1 MYLALVNCFGM
12 DHLPFVFSARPRWVV
27 ARHGSFWVA
36 WYLFQVY
43 LYAFTPSPLLPA
55 LGFGARLGLTALE
68 SLVYLLPHL
77 FLAYSLLYGIIPR
90 FLLPARYLAA
100 LGWVLL
106 LLLLTGALS
115 AGLSLTVLATL
126 RAHYLTAYFGPV
138 VVAANPL
145 SLPLQ
150 FFMALMGGLRGSITV
165 GGLAAAIKLMKQ
177 YYAKQQ
183 EAARAELAALKAQ
196 LHPHF
201 LFNTLN
207 NIYAHAQET
216 APVAAEL
223 VLGLAG
229 LLRYMLYTAQAP
241 LVDLEEEVRMLRA
254 YIELEKTRYGNQLEV
269 ALHTPTAYQHL
280 RIAPLL
286 LLPFVENCF
295 KHGTSAVLEHPWLS
309 LDLRLVGTTLHLK
322 VLNGTAGHPPAASG
336 GIGLATVR
344 RRLALL
350 YPGQHHLVT
359 LAEEELYLVTLS
371 LDLARPAALEPPVIA
386 LAHELTP
393 L

>member
-1 MYLALVNCFGM
+1 M
-12 DHLPFVFSARPRWVV
+12 DQLPFVFSPRTRWVV
-27 ARHGSFWVA
+27 ARHGSFWGA

-55 LGFGARLGLTALE
+55 LGLGPRLGLTALE
-68 SLVYLLPHL
+68 SLVFLLPHL
-77 FLAYSLLYGIIPR
+77 FLAYTLLYSVIPR
-90 FLLPARYLAA
+90 FILPAKYLRAVGA
-100 LGWVLL
+100 VLGLV
-106 LLLLTGALS
+106 LLTGALS

-126 RAHYLTAYFGPV
+126 RAQYLTHYFGPV
-138 VVAANPL
+138 TVAANPL
-145 SLPLQ
+145 PWTLQ
-150 FFMALMGGLRGSITV
+150 FFMALMGGLRGSITI
-165 GGLAAAIKLMKQ
+165 GGLAAAIKLMKH
-177 YYAKQQ
+177 YYTKQQ
-183 EAARAELAALKAQ
+183 EAAQAELAALKAQ

-241 LVDLEEEVRMLRA
+241 LVDLEEEVRMLTA

-269 ALHTPTAYQHL
+269 VLHTPMDYQQL

-309 LDLRLVGTTLHLK
+309 LHLSLVSTTLHLK
-322 VLNGTAGHPPAASG
+322 VINGTAAGTPTGGSG
-336 GIGLATVR
+336 GLGLATVR
-344 RRLALL
+344 RRLELL
-350 YPGQHHLVT
+350 YPAQHQLVT
-359 LAEEELYLVTLS
+359 LAEEELYLVTLT
-371 LDLARPAALEPPVIA
+371 LELQRPATTRPAATP
-386 LAHELTP
+386 AHELTP

>member
-1 MYLALVNCFGM
+1 M
-12 DHLPFVFSARPRWVV
+12 DHLPFVFSPRPRWVV
-27 ARHGSFWVA
+27 ARHGSFWGA

-43 LYAFTPSPLLPA
+43 LYAFTPSPLLPVM
-55 LGFGARLGLTALE
+55 GFGARLGLTALE
-68 SLVYLLPHL
+68 SLGYLLPHL
-77 FLAYSLLYGIIPR
+77 FLAYALLYGVIPR

-115 AGLSLTVLATL
+115 AGLSLTVLAAL
-126 RAHYLTAYFGPV
+126 RAQYLTAYFGPV
-138 VVAANPL
+138 AVAANPL

-165 GGLAAAIKLMKQ
+165 GGLAAAIKLMKH

-183 EAARAELAALKAQ
+183 EAARAELTALKAQ

-216 APVAAEL
+216 APIAAEL

-269 ALHTPTAYQHL
+269 ALHLPTDYQHL

-295 KHGTSAVLEHPWLS
+295 KHGTSAVLESPWLS
-309 LDLRLVGTTLHLK
+309 LDLRLIGTTLHLK
-322 VLNGTAGHPPAASG
+322 VLNGTVGHLPAAPDS
-336 GIGLATVR
+336 IGLATVR

-350 YPGQHHLVT
+350 YPAQHQLVT

-371 LDLARPAALEPPVIA
+371 LELARPATQLPATAPS
-386 LAHELTP
+386 HEFTP